1 MKIMRQ
7 FKILLNNSM
16 GNKIGKPQTSQTLQT
31 SQTINEL
38 IKQSNVQTACG
49 PACQKK
55 NKIAKLKTNYETA
68 QSSATNAP
76 ENLTEARKNYFTY
89 AFGDK
94 YNNEFNEKLYTEQGK
109 TMIDKL
115 TKQHNENV
123 NEIDA
128 IIADYE
134 SGFIYANNM
143 GDLTDQYVDKNKV
156 LKQNIDKELSDVE
169 TNERK
174 VFYESQQIETIE
186 KWKYIIKLIYWV
198 AVVLYTLVFLYDGMY
213 KSVKNVAILACFII
227 YPYVIGY
234 ILNKLIFVFKFLNK
248 SIPKNVY
255 LSAAEM

>member
-1 MKIMRQ
+1 MKVDSFMLI
-7 FKILLNNSM
+7 IL
-16 GNKIGKPQTSQTLQT
+16 
-31 SQTINEL
+31 
-38 IKQSNVQTACG
+38 
-49 PACQKK
+49 
-55 NKIAKLKTNYETA
+55 
-68 QSSATNAP
+68 
-76 ENLTEARKNYFTY
+76 
-89 AFGDK
+89 
-94 YNNEFNEKLYTEQGK
+94 
-109 TMIDKL
+109 
-115 TKQHNENV
+115 
-123 NEIDA
+123 
-128 IIADYE
+128 
-134 SGFIYANNM
+134 

-186 KWKYIIKLIYWV
+186 EWKYIIKLIYWV

-248 SIPKNVY
+248 SIHKNVY